1 MRQGAGRGKR
11 WNLGWILP
19 WPWGYI
25 QHIIKQNTTCDYW
38 PPKAGCYDK
47 WHCTEFCRHIRKD
60 YLGIYHLFID
70 SKKITTTNMAM
81 GPFTL
86 APWIFLCPQ
95 HAQDDVTSTWGSFHW
110 QFIHF
115 RLAGLTTIFLQNYIT
130 YILKPDNYLFVKPSC
145 WLRKFCNSA
154 HWKSNP
160 PAPLAPI
167 EQVWNAKSGL
177 CAGKLSDNRSVQAWF
192 CPWWKPRCEWPV
204 RYWSRRSLKLPINLS
219 GIAGCSLPQIYESFK
234 TRVKGGR
241 AAAIFFFRDPRFL
254 MCSPGFIA
262 TIAEDRERW

>member
-1 MRQGAGRGKR
+1 MERSTIATLDSHQLFRLGHGFYVANCKKLPEGMSNYAVLYIAFSPTCLRCPSLSIRAGEFWTQGVKVRQGAGRGKR

-95 HAQDDVTSTWGSFHW
+95 HAQDDVTSTWGSFDW

-115 RLAGLTTIFLQNYIT
+115 RLVWPPF
-130 YILKPDNYLFVKPSC
+130 
-145 WLRKFCNSA
+145 FC
-154 HWKSNP
+154 K
-160 PAPLAPI
+160 I
-167 EQVWNAKSGL
+167 
-177 CAGKLSDNRSVQAWF
+177 
-192 CPWWKPRCEWPV
+192 
-204 RYWSRRSLKLPINLS
+204 I
-219 GIAGCSLPQIYESFK
+219 
-234 TRVKGGR
+234 
-241 AAAIFFFRDPRFL
+241 
-254 MCSPGFIA
+254 
-262 TIAEDRERW
+262 